1 MLADAVSRRY
11 IPHHVIAV
19 GEEQPHSNMTWQLQK
34 IASENDVIFLCD
46 ANLFLVSVL
55 WRSDD
60 GLTTTT
66 SDGGVSRFP
75 VILNPHTNV
84 GFPFGAGVRKERHV
98 SHVSQLTAEERR
110 PRTLPYCHFIGRYDC
125 TTLCG
130 VLSGAWPFYVASYV
144 AFRTDHIWCPN

>member
-1 MLADAVSRRY
+1 MRY
-11 IPHHVIAV
+11 QGVIPHHVIAV

-34 IASENDVIFLCD
+34 VASENDVIFLCD

-75 VILNPHTNV
+75 VILNPSYKR
-84 GFPFGAGVRKERHV
+84 GFPVLLRGLEKKDTSCQPTNCKSRE
-98 SHVSQLTAEERR
+98 AEEAENATVLPFHWQIRLHDALRR
-110 PRTLPYCHFIGRYDC
+110 VERRM
-125 TTLCG
+125 
-130 VLSGAWPFYVASYV
+130 
-144 AFRTDHIWCPN
+144 AFLRS

>member
-1 MLADAVSRRY
+1 MGVWPMRY
-11 IPHHVIAV
+11 QGVIPHHVIAV

-34 IASENDVIFLCD
+34 VASENDVIFLCD

-75 VILNPHTNV
+75 VILNPSYKC
-84 GFPFGAGVRKERHV
+84 GFPVLLRGLEKKDMSVM
-98 SHVSQLTAEERR
+98 SVSQLTARAAEQRGRGGRERYR
-110 PRTLPYCHFIGRYDC
+110 IAISLADTIARRSAAC
-125 TTLCG
+125 
-130 VLSGAWPFYVASYV
+130 
-144 AFRTDHIWCPN
+144 

>member
-1 MLADAVSRRY
+1 MRY
-11 IPHHVIAV
+11 QGVIPHHVIAV

-34 IASENDVIFLCD
+34 VASENDVIFLCD

-75 VILNPHTNV
+75 VILNPSYKC
-84 GFPFGAGVRKERHV
+84 GFPVLLRGLEKKDMSVMSANYVRNCRGEE
-98 SHVSQLTAEERR
+98 AENATVLPFHWQIRLHDALRRVERR
-110 PRTLPYCHFIGRYDC
+110 M
-125 TTLCG
+125 
-130 VLSGAWPFYVASYV
+130 
-144 AFRTDHIWCPN
+144 AFLRS

>member
-1 MLADAVSRRY
+1 MGVWPMRY
-11 IPHHVIAV
+11 QGVIPHHVIAV

-34 IASENDVIFLCD
+34 VASENDVIFLCD

-75 VILNPHTNV
+75 VILNPSYKC
-84 GFPFGAGVRKERHV
+84 GFPVLLRGLEKERHV
-98 SHVSQLTAEERR
+98 SHVSQLQEQRGRGGRERYR
-110 PRTLPYCHFIGRYDC
+110 IAISLADTIARRSAAC
-125 TTLCG
+125 
-130 VLSGAWPFYVASYV
+130 
-144 AFRTDHIWCPN
+144 